1 MSRAWAGLVVIGTFH
16 VNNFNVKY
24 IFRMDQ
30 IIMLITLA
38 AMVLYVYNMVRNAFM
53 ETGRPCEHDGK
64 YKSIHPS
71 SLCHQIFNAKKN
83 VLCACTQYFS
93 AILFG
98 HKVTIPLYHKLFY
111 RKERSWACYFNEPL
125 HFR

>member
-1 MSRAWAGLVVIGTFH
+1 
-16 VNNFNVKY
+16 
-24 IFRMDQ
+24 MDQ

-38 AMVLYVYNMVRNAFM
+38 AVVLYVYGMVRYAFM

-64 YKSIHPS
+64 YKSIHS
-71 SLCHQIFNAKKN
+71 CSLCHQIFNVKKN

-98 HKVTIPLYHKLFY
+98 HKVTIPLYHILFY
-111 RKERSWACYFNEPL
+111 RKERSWACYSDEPL
-125 HFR
+125 HSR